1 MKKML
6 AALLLAAL
14 ALTLCACGLNA
25 QPEYTPIPAPTPAPA
40 DVDLFRVDLGGGEA
54 AEEAPAETEAADPLA
69 YLNGQLRVHGDLDE
83 VAGLMQFGR
92 VERQWH
98 VTAFARGPTFR
109 VGRHRRDF
117 QQSFRHGHSPLR
129 ACVAKVADIVANLA
143 LHYKHACVPPTK
155 EQAAN
160 IAEDFGLD
168 LSSVTRTFYRQIVRE
183 HGIPLN
189 LFYPDAPQKIV
200 EALDEARTILTGAST
215 ATPSQ
220 HEPNPILDDILALV
234 YE

>member
-1 MKKML
+1 ML
-6 AALLLAAL
+6 ED
-14 ALTLCACGLNA
+14 G
-25 QPEYTPIPAPTPAPA
+25 
-40 DVDLFRVDLGGGEA
+40 V
-54 AEEAPAETEAADPLA
+54 
-69 YLNGQLRVHGDLDE
+69 LNGQLRVHGDLDE
-83 VAGLMQFGR
+83 VAGLTQFGG

-143 LHYKHACVPPTK
+143 LHYKHTCVPPTK

-200 EALDEARTILTGAST
+200 EALDEARTIVSKKSARFDNANEMFES
-215 ATPSQ
+215 
-220 HEPNPILDDILALV
+220 LDSSHV
-234 YE
+234 EQ